1 MQQPTRPPQPPTG
14 GQQPPFGRLLRAVFG
29 WMLLLMGILMVYVL
43 LRGTDRPEW
52 PVTYTE
58 YRQLLEEGKIASA
71 TVVKSRFNDYE
82 FRGVLKEPITLIRDG
97 RPRKVQ
103 YIVTRLGFLDAETE
117 KLWAEKGIT
126 WTYESGDNP
135 WWDSLISVL
144 PWVALIAIYFLLL
157 QRMQVGTTR
166 NIFSFGKARVRLHDP
181 SQPRVTFDDV
191 AGAEEAKE
199 ELREII
205 DFLRNPERFRSLG
218 AKVPKGVLLVGP
230 PGTGK
235 TLLARAVAGEAG
247 VPFFSISGA
256 DFVEMFVG
264 VGAARVRDLFEQAKR
279 HAPCIIFIDELDA
292 VGRQRGAGLGGGHDE
307 REQTLNQLLVEMDGF
322 EQNSGIV
329 VIAATNRPDILD
341 PALLRPGR
349 FDRRIVVDLPD
360 VRGREQ
366 ILRVHARRIPLAP
379 DVDLAKLAKGTPG
392 FSGADLANL
401 INEAALL
408 AARRNSRYVTM
419 RDLEDAKDKILMGI
433 ERRSIVLSEEERRV
447 TAYHEAGHAL
457 VAKLL
462 PNADPIH
469 KVTIIPRGR
478 ALGVTAQLPEED
490 RYTLTKEYIEDR
502 IVTVLGGR
510 AAEKVIFGRLTTGAA
525 NDLEQATRLARKM
538 VCEWGMSE
546 VLGPV
551 AFSNRHE
558 EVFLGREIVQPR
570 EYSEETARLID
581 AEVRRIITEALE
593 KAERL
598 LRDNIEALHKI
609 AHALLEHETL
619 TGEDIDHI
627 LQEVGVPTALS
638 DQSSPTP
645 EPQSSDGLLNGHLAQ
660 IGTWKLPEDTELSAS
675 ELQNLAEQLAHR
687 IGSPS
692 AVALLRSM
700 QHDLSPLELCNLEP
714 SAEELPTVVQRLA
727 ELGGYGSAEQ
737 AAISFALPLRDGH
750 IPTELWRQLH
760 ERLREQVLRSFW
772 FGAVKRLHEQWLST
786 SERNTRMS
794 LPELQ
799 EAVRNLSRWLGYRSA
814 EEAAQ
819 QLGIPLDSTASS
831 WRRLLSAM
839 EQQLRDRLAHHR
851 RGANPPAE
859 SPS

>member
-1 MQQPTRPPQPPTG
+1 MQQPSRSPHSPPDGQPPL
-14 GQQPPFGRLLRAVFG
+14 GRLLRTVVG
-29 WMLLLMGILMVYVL
+29 WMLVLMGILVLYVL
-43 LRGTDRPEW
+43 LRGTERPEW

-71 TVVKSRFNDYE
+71 TIVKSRYNDYE
-82 FRGVLKEPITLIRDG
+82 FHGVLKEPITLIRDG
-97 RPRKVQ
+97 RPRQVQ
-103 YIVTRLGFLDAETE
+103 YIVTKLGVLDAETE

-135 WWDSLISVL
+135 WWDSLISIL
-144 PWVALIAIYFLLL
+144 PWVALIVIYFLLL
-157 QRMQVGTTR
+157 QRMQVGATR
-166 NIFSFGKARVRLHDP
+166 NIFSFGKARVRINDP

-205 DFLRNPERFRSLG
+205 EFLRNPERFRAVG

-279 HAPCIIFIDELDA
+279 HAPCIVFIDELDA

-329 VIAATNRPDILD
+329 VLAATNRPDILD

-366 ILRVHARRIPLAP
+366 ILRVHTRRIPLAP
-379 DVDLAKLAKGTPG
+379 DVDLAALAKSTPG

-401 INEAALL
+401 VNEAALL
-408 AARRNSRYVTM
+408 AARRNRRVVTM

-433 ERRSIVLSEEERRV
+433 ERRSMVLSERERRI

-462 PNADPIH
+462 PTADPIH

-490 RYTLTKEYIEDR
+490 RYTLTKEYVEDR
-502 IVTVLGGR
+502 ITMILAGR
-510 AAEKVIFGRLTTGAA
+510 AAEKVVFNHVTTGAA

-538 VCEWGMSE
+538 VCEWGMSD

-551 AFSNRHE
+551 ALSNRHE

-570 EYSEETARLID
+570 DYSEETARLID
-581 AEVRRIITEALE
+581 AEVRRIVTEAME
-593 KAERL
+593 RAEQL
-598 LRDNIEALHKI
+598 LRDHLDALHRI
-609 AHALLEHETL
+609 ATALLEKEVL
-619 TGEDIDHI
+619 TGEDIEK
-627 LQEVGVPTALS
+627 LLRGESLPSTGNGM
-638 DQSSPTP
+638 PTP
-645 EPQSSDGLLNGHLAQ
+645 ATSDGQPLHGELRSTSLPETTDGLSSSELQQAADHLAQ
-660 IGTWKLPEDTELSAS
+660 HLGYPDAIAALRELGHLDMSLLELPSTPPDGEP
-675 ELQNLAEQLAHR
+675 LQLLQQLAQKA
-687 IGSPS
+687 GFQTVDEAAAQLKVAANLSSPS
-692 AVALLRSM
+692 AVHLLYGQLREEALRRFWQEALQTLR
-700 QHDLSPLELCNLEP
+700 
-714 SAEELPTVVQRLA
+714 T
-727 ELGGYGSAEQ
+727 Q
-737 AAISFALPLRDGH
+737 AARQQHLRTMPL
-750 IPTELWRQLH
+750 
-760 ERLREQVLRSFW
+760 
-772 FGAVKRLHEQWLST
+772 
-786 SERNTRMS
+786 SEV
-794 LPELQ
+794 Q
-799 EAVRNLSRWLGYRSA
+799 EAVRNLTYWLGYRTVDDAARALGIRLDGS
-814 EEAAQ
+814 EAA
-819 QLGIPLDSTASS
+819 
-831 WRRLLSAM
+831 WHRLLMAM
-839 EQQLRDRLAHHR
+839 EQQLRQRHR
-851 RGANPPAE
+851 PH
-859 SPS
+859 PSQDLPSD

>member
-1 MQQPTRPPQPPTG
+1 MQPPTRTPHPSPDG
-14 GQQPPFGRLLRAVFG
+14 PPPLGRLFRTVVG
-29 WMLLLMGILMVYVL
+29 WMLLLLGILVIYVL

-52 PVTYTE
+52 TVTYTE

-71 TVVKSRFNDYE
+71 TIVKSRFNDYE
-82 FRGVLKEPITLIRDG
+82 FHGVLKEPITLIRDG
-97 RPRKVQ
+97 RPRQVR
-103 YIVTRLGFLDAETE
+103 YIVTKLGVLDAETE
-117 KLWAEKGIT
+117 RLWAEKGIS

-135 WWDSLISVL
+135 WWDSFISIL
-144 PWVALIAIYFLLL
+144 PWIALIAIYFLLL

-166 NIFSFGKARVRLHDP
+166 NIFSFGKARVRINDP

-205 DFLRNPERFRSLG
+205 EFLRNPERFRSVG

-279 HAPCIIFIDELDA
+279 HAPCIVFIDELDA

-329 VIAATNRPDILD
+329 VLAATNRPDILD

-366 ILRVHARRIPLAP
+366 ILRVHTRRIPLAP
-379 DVDLAKLAKGTPG
+379 DVDLAQLAKSTPG

-401 INEAALL
+401 VNEAALL
-408 AARRNSRYVTM
+408 AARRNSRLVTM
-419 RDLEDAKDKILMGI
+419 KDLEDAKDKILMGV
-433 ERRSIVLSEEERRV
+433 ERRSMVLSERERRI

-502 IVTVLGGR
+502 IVMILGGR
-510 AAEKVIFGRLTTGAA
+510 AAEKVVFHHISTGAA

-538 VCEWGMSE
+538 VCEWGMSD

-581 AEVRRIITEALE
+581 AEVRRIVTEAME
-593 KAERL
+593 RAEQL
-598 LRDNIEALHKI
+598 LRENLDALHRI
-609 AHALLEHETL
+609 ANALLERETL
-619 TGEDIDHI
+619 TGEEID
-627 LQEVGVPTALS
+627 LLLRGEPLPA
-638 DQSSPTP
+638 TP
-645 EPQSSDGLLNGHLAQ
+645 ASRNGHRTDGQ
-660 IGTWKLPEDTELSAS
+660 LPQQLNSDELPHIAD
-675 ELQNLAEQLAHR
+675 QLARRLGAPSAPELLKTHAPDKLALFQLATQ
-687 IGSPS
+687 SPS
-692 AVALLRSM
+692 TEQELRQHTLTLLQQLGFATAPEAAAAFGIAWDPNSSQAWQQLREHLLRRFWEN
-700 QHDLSPLELCNLEP
+700 LLEWLHTE
-714 SAEELPTVVQRLA
+714 
-727 ELGGYGSAEQ
+727 
-737 AAISFALPLRDGH
+737 AASHTAAQPLPL
-750 IPTELWRQLH
+750 
-760 ERLREQVLRSFW
+760 
-772 FGAVKRLHEQWLST
+772 
-786 SERNTRMS
+786 SEV
-794 LPELQ
+794 Q
-799 EAVRNLSRWLGYRSA
+799 EAVHNLSYWLGYRNPQ
-814 EEAAQ
+814 EAAS
-819 QLGIPLDSTASS
+819 QLGIELDGSETA
-831 WRRLLSAM
+831 WRKLLTAM
-839 EQQLRDRLAHHR
+839 ERQLRERIRAHNTR
-851 RGANPPAE
+851 PDPPPE
-859 SPS
+859 SAA

>member
-1 MQQPTRPPQPPTG
+1 MHQPNTRMPSHEPT
-14 GQQPPFGRLLRAVFG
+14 PLGRLFRTLVG
-29 WMLLLMGILMVYVL
+29 WMLLLMGIFLFYLV

-52 PVTYTE
+52 PISYTE
-58 YRQLLEEGKIASA
+58 YRQLLEEGKIESA
-71 TVVKSRFNDYE
+71 TIVKSRFNDYE
-82 FRGVLKEPITLIRDG
+82 FHGVLKEPITLIRDG
-97 RPRKVQ
+97 RPRQVR
-103 YIVTRLGFLDAETE
+103 YIVTKLGVLDAETE
-117 KLWAEKGIT
+117 RLWAEKGIT

-135 WWDSLISVL
+135 WWESLLSIL

-157 QRMQVGTTR
+157 QRMQVGATR
-166 NIFSFGKARVRLHDP
+166 NIFSFGKARVRLNDP

-205 DFLRNPERFRSLG
+205 EFLRHPERFRTLG
-218 AKVPKGVLLVGP
+218 AKIPKGVLLVGP

-279 HAPCIIFIDELDA
+279 HAPCIVFIDELDA

-329 VIAATNRPDILD
+329 VLAATNRPDILD

-366 ILRVHARRIPLAP
+366 ILRVHTRRTPLAP
-379 DVDLAKLAKGTPG
+379 DVDLAQLAKSTPG

-401 INEAALL
+401 VNEAALL
-408 AARRNSRYVTM
+408 AARRNSRFVTM
-419 RDLEDAKDKILMGI
+419 QDFEDARDKILMGI
-433 ERRSIVLSEEERRV
+433 ERRSLVLSEEERRI

-462 PNADPIH
+462 PTADPIH

-478 ALGVTAQLPEED
+478 ALGLTAQLPEED
-490 RYTLTKEYIEDR
+490 RYTLAKEYIEDR
-502 IVTVLGGR
+502 IVMTLGGR
-510 AAEKVIFGRLTTGAA
+510 AAEKVVFNRITTGAA
-525 NDLEQATRLARKM
+525 NDLEHATRLARKM

-551 AFSNRHE
+551 ALSNRHE

-581 AEVRRIITEALE
+581 AEVRRIVTEAME

-598 LRDNIEALHKI
+598 LREHLDALHRI
-609 AHALLEHETL
+609 AQALLEREVL
-619 TGEDIDHI
+619 TGEDLERLLRTTTSSDPAAPGPIQDGAPIHI
-627 LQEVGVPTALS
+627 PTSPTAEPL
-638 DQSSPTP
+638 SSPTFP
-645 EPQSSDGLLNGHLAQ
+645 DQHFALVELRQLA
-660 IGTWKLPEDTELSAS
+660 D
-675 ELQNLAEQLAHR
+675 QLAHQLGYTDALTFAHQR
-687 IGSPS
+687 LKLPLSPS
-692 AVALLRSM
+692 PAPTTVNELQTQTTELALRAGFSSV
-700 QHDLSPLELCNLEP
+700 H
-714 SAEELPTVVQRLA
+714 
-727 ELGGYGSAEQ
+727 Q
-737 AAISFALPLRDGH
+737 AARTAGIQLTDGDEH
-750 IPTELWRQLH
+750 AWRELWQYLQDQLQHKTWTELISHLQQELQQQR
-760 ERLREQVLRSFW
+760 RL
-772 FGAVKRLHEQWLST
+772 T
-786 SERNTRMS
+786 TMS
-794 LPELQ
+794 LAELQ
-799 EAVRNLSRWLGYRSA
+799 EAVHNLLYWLGYRSVD
-814 EEAAQ
+814 EAAHA
-819 QLGIPLDSTASS
+819 LHIRLDGSEGA
-831 WRRLLSAM
+831 WRRLLLAM
-839 EQQLRDRLAHHR
+839 EAQLRERLQR
-851 RGANPPAE
+851 RQTEAQ
-859 SPS
+859 PSSEADS

>member
-1 MQQPTRPPQPPTG
+1 MQQPTRPPQSSPG
-14 GQQPPFGRLLRAVFG
+14 GQPPAGRLFRAVMG
-29 WMLLLMGILMVYVL
+29 WMLVLMGILVIYILV
-43 LRGTDRPEW
+43 RGTDRPEW
-52 PVTYTE
+52 PITYTE

-71 TVVKSRFNDYE
+71 TIVKSRFNDYE
-82 FRGVLKEPITLIRDG
+82 FHGVLKEPITLIRDG
-97 RPRKVQ
+97 RPRQVQ
-103 YIVTRLGFLDAETE
+103 YIVTRLGVLDAETE
-117 KLWAEKGIT
+117 RLWAEKGIT

-135 WWDSLISVL
+135 WWDSLISIL

-166 NIFSFGKARVRLHDP
+166 NIFSFSKARVRINDP
-181 SQPRVTFDDV
+181 SQPRVTFSDV
-191 AGAEEAKE
+191 AGADEAKE
-199 ELREII
+199 ELREVIE
-205 DFLRNPERFRSLG
+205 FLRNPERFRSLG

-279 HAPCIIFIDELDA
+279 HAPCIVFIDELDA

-329 VIAATNRPDILD
+329 VLAATNRPDILD

-366 ILRVHARRIPLAP
+366 ILKVHTRHIPLAP
-379 DVDLAKLAKGTPG
+379 DVELAKLAKSTPG

-401 INEAALL
+401 VNEAALL
-408 AARRNSRYVTM
+408 AARRNSRAVTM
-419 RDLEDAKDKILMGI
+419 KDLEDAKDKILMGV
-433 ERRSIVLSEEERRV
+433 ERRSMVLSERERRV

-462 PNADPIH
+462 PTADPIH

-490 RYTLTKEYIEDR
+490 RYTLTKEYMEDR
-502 IVTVLGGR
+502 IVMILGGR
-510 AAEKVIFGRLTTGAA
+510 AAERVVFHQITTGAA

-551 AFSNRHE
+551 ALSNRHE

-581 AEVRRIITEALE
+581 AEVRRIVTEAME
-593 KAERL
+593 KAEHL
-598 LRDNIEALHKI
+598 LREHIDALHRI
-609 AHALLEHETL
+609 ANALLEREVLAGEELDSLLHIKPSVAQSTNDLPHDEPPTDGQGHAIQKPSPLSKQL
-619 TGEDIDHI
+619 TSTELHQLAD
-627 LQEVGVPTALS
+627 
-638 DQSSPTP
+638 
-645 EPQSSDGLLNGHLAQ
+645 HLAQ
-660 IGTWKLPEDTELSAS
+660 RLGFSNATEFVRNSPAIAPDLLTFCSLPTSSEELYKQLPNLAKALGYADLTDAAASLGVPFPDNSPSNTWKELWERMYEAMLCKFWNAVVEALKS
-675 ELQNLAEQLAHR
+675 EIAHQRSTMPLSEVQKAVQNL
-687 IGSPS
+687 
-692 AVALLRSM
+692 
-700 QHDLSPLELCNLEP
+700 
-714 SAEELPTVVQRLA
+714 T
-727 ELGGYGSAEQ
+727 Y
-737 AAISFALPLRDGH
+737 
-750 IPTELWRQLH
+750 
-760 ERLREQVLRSFW
+760 
-772 FGAVKRLHEQWLST
+772 
-786 SERNTRMS
+786 
-794 LPELQ
+794 
-799 EAVRNLSRWLGYRSA
+799 WLGYSSVRDAANRLGVNLDNS
-814 EEAAQ
+814 EAAWQ
-819 QLGIPLDSTASS
+819 E
-831 WRRLLSAM
+831 LLLAM
-839 EQQLRDRLAHHR
+839 ENQLRDRLARQHSCQ
-851 RGANPPAE
+851 RGEVPPE
-859 SPS
+859 SSS

>member
-1 MQQPTRPPQPPTG
+1 M
-14 GQQPPFGRLLRAVFG
+14 F
-29 WMLLLMGILMVYVL
+29 LLMGILVLYIL

-71 TVVKSRFNDYE
+71 TIVKSRFNDYE
-82 FRGVLKEPITLIRDG
+82 FHGVLKEPITLIRDG
-97 RPRKVQ
+97 RPRQVQ
-103 YIVTRLGFLDAETE
+103 YIVTKLGVLDAETE
-117 KLWAEKGIT
+117 RLWAEKGIT

-135 WWDSLISVL
+135 WWDSLITIL

-157 QRMQVGTTR
+157 QRMQIGATR
-166 NIFSFGKARVRLHDP
+166 NIFSFNKARVRISDP

-205 DFLRNPERFRSLG
+205 EFLRNPERFRALG

-279 HAPCIIFIDELDA
+279 HVPCIVFIDELDA

-329 VIAATNRPDILD
+329 VLAATNRPDILD

-366 ILRVHARRIPLAP
+366 ILRVHTRRIPLAP
-379 DVDLAKLAKGTPG
+379 DVDLATLAKSTPG

-401 INEAALL
+401 VNEAALL
-408 AARRNSRYVTM
+408 AARRNSRMVTM
-419 RDLEDAKDKILMGI
+419 RDFEDAKDKILMGI
-433 ERRSIVLSEEERRV
+433 ERRSVVLSDHERRV

-462 PNADPIH
+462 PTADPIH

-490 RYTLTKEYIEDR
+490 RYTLTKQYIEDR
-502 IVTVLGGR
+502 IVIILGGR
-510 AAEKVIFGRLTTGAA
+510 AAEKVVFNQVTTGAA

-551 AFSNRHE
+551 ALSNRHE

-570 EYSEETARLID
+570 DYSEETARLID
-581 AEVRRIITEALE
+581 AEVRRIVTEAME

-598 LRDNIEALHKI
+598 LRDHLDALHRI
-609 AHALLEHETL
+609 AQALLEREVLSGQELDRLLRNEPLPPQTDGSLRPQRADIPAAREQTPSTQLQARADALARSQGFSSAAELLTRSGHPGARILSWESPPTSLEELQAQVREFAAVLGFSDVRHAAEALSLALPTDSQREDWQRLWWHLREAALAQLWKHAETL
-619 TGEDIDHI
+619 
-627 LQEVGVPTALS
+627 LSRPLS
-638 DQSSPTP
+638 DTVRT
-645 EPQSSDGLLNGHLAQ
+645 SSDHL
-660 IGTWKLPEDTELSAS
+660 
-675 ELQNLAEQLAHR
+675 
-687 IGSPS
+687 
-692 AVALLRSM
+692 
-700 QHDLSPLELCNLEP
+700 
-714 SAEELPTVVQRLA
+714 SAEEARNAVQ
-727 ELGGYGSAEQ
+727 
-737 AAISFALPLRDGH
+737 ALLY
-750 IPTELWRQLH
+750 
-760 ERLREQVLRSFW
+760 
-772 FGAVKRLHEQWLST
+772 
-786 SERNTRMS
+786 
-794 LPELQ
+794 
-799 EAVRNLSRWLGYRSA
+799 WLGYRDA
-814 EEAAQ
+814 AEAAHA
-819 QLGIPLDSTASS
+819 LGIPLDGSDQA
-831 WRRLLSAM
+831 WYRLLEAM
-839 EQQLRDRLAHHR
+839 EEQLRTRLSSTRKSSSAGSSR
-851 RGANPPAE
+851 
-859 SPS
+859 S

>member
-1 MQQPTRPPQPPTG
+1 
-14 GQQPPFGRLLRAVFG
+14 
-29 WMLLLMGILMVYVL
+29 MGILLFYLL

-52 PVTYTE
+52 SVSYTE

-71 TVVKSRFNDYE
+71 TIVKSRFNDYE
-82 FRGVLKEPITLIRDG
+82 FHGVLKEPITLIRDG
-97 RPRKVQ
+97 RPRQVQ
-103 YIVTRLGFLDAETE
+103 YIVTKLGVLDAETE

-135 WWDSLISVL
+135 WWDSLISIL
-144 PWVALIAIYFLLL
+144 PWIALIVIYFLLL
-157 QRMQVGTTR
+157 QRMQVGATR
-166 NIFSFGKARVRLHDP
+166 NIFSFSKARFRVNDP

-205 DFLRNPERFRSLG
+205 EFLRNPERFRALG
-218 AKVPKGVLLVGP
+218 AKIPKGVLLVGP

-279 HAPCIIFIDELDA
+279 HVPCIVFIDELDA

-329 VIAATNRPDILD
+329 VLAATNRPDILD

-366 ILRVHARRIPLAP
+366 ILRVHTRRIPLAP
-379 DVDLAKLAKGTPG
+379 DVNLSQLAKSTPG
-392 FSGADLANL
+392 FAGADLANL
-401 INEAALL
+401 VNEAALL
-408 AARRNSRYVTM
+408 AARRNSRFVTM
-419 RDLEDAKDKILMGI
+419 KDLEDARDKILMGI
-433 ERRSIVLSEEERRV
+433 ERRSLVLSEEERRI

-462 PNADPIH
+462 PTADPIH

-502 IVTVLGGR
+502 IVMILGGR
-510 AAEKVIFGRLTTGAA
+510 AAEKVVFNRITTGAA

-538 VCEWGMSE
+538 VCEWGMSD

-551 AFSNRHE
+551 ALSNRHE

-570 EYSEETARLID
+570 EYSEETAQLID
-581 AEVRRIITEALE
+581 AEIRRIVTEATE

-598 LRDNIEALHKI
+598 LRENLEVLHRI
-609 AHALLEHETL
+609 ARALLERESL
-619 TGEDIDHI
+619 SGEELDQLIKGTPLSEPPHSDGSPS
-627 LQEVGVPTALS
+627 QMPTSHDGHPIPPTVEALS
-638 DQSSPTP
+638 EREPTSSSIPL
-645 EPQSSDGLLNGHLAQ
+645 Q
-660 IGTWKLPEDTELSAS
+660 AS
-675 ELQNLAEQLAHR
+675 RAVDPQNLARLRQEADQLAR
-687 IGSPS
+687 QLGYPD
-692 AVALLRSM
+692 ATEFARQLPG
-700 QHDLSPLELCNLEP
+700 DAFFLSPPMPPRSL
-714 SAEELPTVVQRLA
+714 EELHAQVASLA
-727 ELGGYGSAEQ
+727 LQ
-737 AAISFALPLRDGH
+737 AGFADVHHAANAMDISLK
-750 IPTELWRQLH
+750 EESESSWRQL
-760 ERLREQVLRSFW
+760 W
-772 FGAVKRLHEQWLST
+772 KRLSEHLQYTSWEKLYQTLQNEQRRLQS
-786 SERNTRMS
+786 MS
-794 LPELQ
+794 LSEVQ
-799 EAVRNLSRWLGYRSA
+799 EAVQNLTYWLGYRNID
-814 EEAAQ
+814 EAARELHIQ
-819 QLGIPLDSTASS
+819 HDGSETA
-831 WRRLLSAM
+831 WRRLLVAM
-839 EQQLRDRLAHHR
+839 EAQLRKR
-851 RGANPPAE
+851 RHSEERA
-859 SPS
+859 SPEADS